1 MYLQTLLHNK
11 GDTFTALCQLHEVEK
26 LYAFGSVVTDRFDI
40 ARSDVDLLVQLSVT
54 DPIEY
59 GEKLLTLWDGLETLF
74 GRRVDL
80 LTPEA
85 INNPYLRKSIEGSKK
100 LIYDRQGQ
108 KVLV

>member
-1 MYLQTLLHNK
+1 MYLRTLLHDK
-11 GDTFTALCQLHEVEK
+11 ADSFTSLCNLHDVDK

-40 ARSDVDLLVQLSVT
+40 TRSDVDLLVQLSVT
-54 DPIEY
+54 EPIEY
-59 GEKLLTLWDGLETLF
+59 GEKLLSLWDGLETLF

-85 INNPYLRKSIEGSKK
+85 ISNPYLRKSIEGSKK